1 MTKFQVPD
9 FNFKFNENF
18 EAYDYQKETFH
29 KVMDHI
35 RSTNDPAY
43 IYASVSSGKSLLIAM
58 IAKHFQNVNE
68 AAESQ
73 GFTSNHQVLMIVRT
87 GELVRQNS
95 DEAWSIGCK
104 NSIWCSGLISK
115 ANRRKPAY
123 PVIMGSEKSVYNSLG
138 DELAH
143 IRPTVLLLD
152 EGHTFDYN
160 NEESVLYKTVQ
171 ELKSR
176 NKNLKIIALTGSP
189 WRGREKILNGGFW
202 KKELVTIDRQY
213 LTDKGY
219 VMPTVFGFGNSDAHY
234 SNIGEDNYTPDECG
248 DNDLTSKQLA
258 DMEKEILKNGTRTQQ
273 IMLDV
278 MKHMQNRNCALIT
291 LCGHKHCVEAA
302 KYLPDGSYAIITEK
316 TTVKD
321 RLEIKEKCNTG
332 EIKYVL
338 QVGCW
343 VVGVSIP
350 RIDTLVIMRLIGS
363 MTLYEQL
370 IGRGV
375 RKLKQH
381 DIDAGIVKNE
391 CLVLDYTDTSAV
403 MASLF
408 SSDELDRAENS
419 RAKANE
425 EDMISCPKCG
435 YENSPRARRC
445 ANVLDNG
452 RCEFF
457 FSSKPC
463 EDLHGAH
470 TGTLIKKGCGAE
482 NDPSSKVCRKCNGF
496 MRDPNESL
504 LNTAYSKDDLINVT
518 GFNFGLTRDELK
530 VLVTYQL
537 ANGKRPRELFD
548 LAKKEKW
555 ARTTWIKFVN
565 EHVDNSFTKKA
576 LISCRNPKA
585 AMQYSKEVKAP
596 LQITHRVND
605 RKFDIIARKVF
616 E

>member
-1 MTKFQVPD
+1 MSSFKVPE

-29 KVMDHI
+29 KVMGHI

-160 NEESVLYKTVQ
+160 NEDSVLYKTVQ

-189 WRGREKILNGGFW
+189 WRGRRKILDGDFW
-202 KKELVTIDRQY
+202 KKELISIDRQY
-213 LTDKGY
+213 LTDRGF
-219 VMPTVFGFGNSDAHY
+219 VMPTVFGFGTGDAHY
-234 SNIGEDNYTPDECG
+234 ETYLDYKPEEEG
-248 DNDLTSKQLA
+248 DVDLTKKELA
-258 DMEKEILKNGTRTQQ
+258 AMESVILKEGTRTQQ

-278 MKHMQNRNCALIT
+278 MKQMQNRNCALIT
-291 LCGHKHCVEAA
+291 LSGHKHCVEAA
-302 KYLPDGSYAIITEK
+302 KYLPEGSYAIITEK
-316 TTVKD
+316 TSTME
-321 RLEIKEKCNTG
+321 RLDIKERCNRG
-332 EIKYVL
+332 ELKYVL
-338 QVGCW
+338 QIGVW
-343 VVGVSIP
+343 TIGVSIP
-350 RIDTLVIMRLIGS
+350 RIDTIVIMRLIGS
-363 MTLYEQL
+363 MTMYEQL
-370 IGRGV
+370 VGRGV
-375 RKLKQH
+375 RKLKKP

-391 CLVLDYTDTSAV
+391 CLILDYTDTSAV
-403 MASLF
+403 MAYLF

-419 RAKANE
+419 RAKAND

-445 ANVLDNG
+445 SNVLDSG
-452 RCEFF
+452 RCDFF
-457 FSSKPC
+457 FSSKIC
-463 EDLHGAH
+463 EDLRGAH
-470 TGTLIKKGCGAE
+470 TGILIKKGCGTE
-482 NDPSSKVCRKCNGF
+482 NDPSSKVCRKCNEF
-496 MRDPNESL
+496 MKDPNESL

-518 GFNFGLTRDELK
+518 GFNFGLTRDESK

-548 LAKKEKW
+548 LSRKEKW
-555 ARTTWIKFVN
+555 ARTTWVKFVN
-565 EHVDNSFTKKA
+565 EHVDNAFTKKA
-576 LISCRNPKA
+576 LISCRNPKM
-585 AMQYSKEVKAP
+585 AMQYAKEVKTP
-596 LQITHRVND
+596 LQVTHRVND
-605 RKFDIIARKVF
+605 KKFDIIARKVF